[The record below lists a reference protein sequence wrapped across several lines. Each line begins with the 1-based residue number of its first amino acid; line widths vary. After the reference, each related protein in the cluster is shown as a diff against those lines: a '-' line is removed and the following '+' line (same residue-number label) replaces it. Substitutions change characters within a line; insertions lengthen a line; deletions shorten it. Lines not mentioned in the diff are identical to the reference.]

1 MIALTLSE
9 IARAVSGS
17 LALGSSSASEDT
29 VVDGIS
35 QTDSRE
41 VGEGQIF
48 FARRGE
54 ETDGHRFVSSAID
67 RGAVLIVAERV
78 TDDRRPHI
86 IVNDSTEALGVL
98 AKHVVHAVHAAGTLS
113 IIGITG
119 SNGKTTTKN
128 LVGSMLSQLGETV
141 ASEKSFNNEV
151 GGPLTML
158 RVTDS
163 TQFLVAEMGAS
174 APGEIHRL
182 THMAPPDIG
191 VVLTVG
197 FAHAGEFGGIETTF
211 RTKSEMVD
219 ELSSNSVAV
228 LNSDDPRVRSMAEL
242 TDARVRL
249 FGTDERADV
258 QASNISS
265 DAQGTSFVLTIDGE
279 EREVR
284 FPVLGEHHVT
294 NALAATTIAYELGLD
309 LATIVD
315 VLERT
320 TRPAKWRMEV
330 IPCKDGIT
338 IVNDAYNASPDSMS
352 AALKTLAQIGKPN
365 GRTVAV
371 LGEMSELGEFS
382 GEAHDQIG
390 IQAVRLR
397 ISETVVVGD
406 SVRRMYISAVNEG
419 AWEDEAAKYFPR
431 TDEALDYLIRSI
443 RPHDTVLVKSSN
455 SAGLRFLGDQLGEA
469 LA

>member
-158 RVTDS
+158 RV
-163 TQFLVAEMGAS
+163 
-174 APGEIHRL
+174 
-182 THMAPPDIG
+182 
-191 VVLTVG
+191 
-197 FAHAGEFGGIETTF
+197 
-211 RTKSEMVD
+211 
-219 ELSSNSVAV
+219 
-228 LNSDDPRVRSMAEL
+228 
-242 TDARVRL
+242 
-249 FGTDERADV
+249 
-258 QASNISS
+258 
-265 DAQGTSFVLTIDGE
+265 
-279 EREVR
+279 
-284 FPVLGEHHVT
+284 
-294 NALAATTIAYELGLD
+294 
-309 LATIVD
+309 
-315 VLERT
+315 
-320 TRPAKWRMEV
+320 
-330 IPCKDGIT
+330 
-338 IVNDAYNASPDSMS
+338 
-352 AALKTLAQIGKPN
+352 
-365 GRTVAV
+365 
-371 LGEMSELGEFS
+371 
-382 GEAHDQIG
+382 
-390 IQAVRLR
+390 
-397 ISETVVVGD
+397 
-406 SVRRMYISAVNEG
+406 
-419 AWEDEAAKYFPR
+419 
-431 TDEALDYLIRSI
+431 
-443 RPHDTVLVKSSN
+443 
-455 SAGLRFLGDQLGEA
+455 
-469 LA
+469 